1 MSIDPFTLTVLEQM
15 RAAVNEITDT
25 HARALARAYVL
36 AWDDVADQLD
46 QALTELLTAHRDGTV
61 TRAMIARHTRLTTA
75 LQVIDTE
82 LVRLAGEARVLMIG
96 SLPSAVQIGGSG
108 TVDAIL
114 SQLPV
119 GRQSLVVGWDL
130 VDDRAV
136 RSIIARSTQQ
146 ITAAPLAAESQDAVR
161 RHLVRSVVVGDNP
174 RTTASRIMREV
185 QGEFEGGIARAER
198 ISRTEMLDAHR
209 AGAAEARR
217 ANRGT
222 VTGWTWVSAL
232 TERTCP
238 ACWAMHGT
246 EFPPRVVGPLGHPNC
261 RCTAAPLTK
270 SWASLGIDLD
280 EPTSVLPDAAAS
292 FEALTPSQQRRV
304 LGPAR
309 YKAWAGGDY
318 PLSGWASRRENPG
331 WRPSYS
337 VSRIAA

>member
-1 MSIDPFTLTVLEQM
+1 MSIDAFTLTVLEQM

-25 HARALARAYVL
+25 HVRALARSYVL

-46 QALTELLTAHRDGTV
+46 QALTDLLTAHENSTV
-61 TRAMIARHTRLTTA
+61 TRAQVARHARLSAA
-75 LQVIDTE
+75 LQTIDAE

-108 TVDAIL
+108 TVDAIV
-114 SQLPV
+114 SQLPP
-119 GRQSLVVGWDL
+119 GRAAGVIGWDM
-130 VDDRAV
+130 VDESAV
-136 RSIIARSTQQ
+136 RAIITRSTGQV
-146 ITAAPLAAESQDAVR
+146 TAAPLAAESQEAVR

-174 RTTASRIMREV
+174 RTTARRILSEV
-185 QGEFEGGIARAER
+185 QGQFEGGIARAER

-209 AGAAEARR
+209 AAAATARQ
-217 ANRGT
+217 ANRAT

-246 EFPPRVVGPLGHPNC
+246 VFPPNVVGPAGHPNC
-261 RCTAAPLTK
+261 RCTAAPVTK
-270 SWASLGIDLD
+270 SWASLGLDLD
-280 EPTSVLPDAAAS
+280 EPESLLPDAGSS
-292 FEALTPSQQRRV
+292 FDALTPSQQRAV

-309 YKAWAGGDY
+309 FEAWAAGDY
-318 PLSGWASRRENPG
+318 PMSGWAVRRENPG